1 MCSNPIR
8 IKRRPKG
15 ILIPVEEYSPKPVYE
30 NEKSIYFGGSNARED
45 AEVSKEELCLL
56 WGCCFLCWDYT
67 GQGSQ
72 SSRKILRRTCQYP
85 WPLTPLN
92 LKSIK

>member
-1 MCSNPIR
+1 M
-8 IKRRPKG
+8 
-15 ILIPVEEYSPKPVYE
+15 
-30 NEKSIYFGGSNARED
+30 ED

-92 LKSIK
+92 LKSIKINNSSNSEIPIRANPNDPNLNLN